1 MLKNLDS
8 FTRDDGC
15 LFALN
20 EGLGIPVK
28 RFFYIKDIPKNS
40 TRGHH
45 AHIKNNQLL
54 VCINGKILV
63 TMKKGDGDESQVTLT
78 TGQTFLLENMTW
90 ATQTYLT
97 GEDVLLVLC
106 SEVYD
111 EKDYIR
117 NYEKY
122 LELLC
127 KLS

>member
-1 MLKNLDS
+1 
-8 FTRDDGC
+8 
-15 LFALN
+15 
-20 EGLGIPVK
+20 
-28 RFFYIKDIPKNS
+28 
-40 TRGHH
+40 
-45 AHIKNNQLL
+45 
-54 VCINGKILV
+54 
-63 TMKKGDGDESQVTLT
+63 MKKGDGDESQVTLT